1 MLLFPAGMALHEVLH
16 LAIWSALGYQA
27 VLQVTPWKLA
37 LADAKV
43 FGVHAAATVPPPLGL
58 RVLNDL
64 LGPALAAV
72 PFLALWS
79 QVRERPVRAA
89 LLANA
94 LVLAFFAVLE
104 PGYLL
109 LELGSHREA
118 DVLLSPEVNY
128 GAVAAILLAVA
139 AAGGLRRGV
148 RPGTA

>member
-1 MLLFPAGMALHEVLH
+1 M
-16 LAIWSALGYQA
+16 
-27 VLQVTPWKLA
+27 LQVTPWKLA
-37 LADAKV
+37 LADVRV
-43 FGVHAAATVPPPLGL
+43 FGVHAAPTVPPPLGL
-58 RVLNDL
+58 RVVNDL

-94 LVLAFFAVLE
+94 LVLGFFAVLE

-118 DVLLSPEVNY
+118 DFLLWPEVNY
-128 GAVAAILLAVA
+128 GAVAVILLLVA
-139 AAGGLRRGV
+139 GLGSRVRLTGGSRL
-148 RPGTA
+148 A